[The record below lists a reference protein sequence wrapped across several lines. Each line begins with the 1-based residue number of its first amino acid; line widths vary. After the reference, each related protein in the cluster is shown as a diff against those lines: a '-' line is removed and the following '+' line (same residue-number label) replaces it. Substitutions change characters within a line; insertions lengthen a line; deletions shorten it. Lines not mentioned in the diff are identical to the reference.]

1 MNKKQIVKVNKDVRS
16 LQSLI
21 EKTMPYECSRAKD
34 RLIKTP
40 MEKVEKE

>member
-1 MNKKQIVKVNKDVRS
+1 MNKKQIVKVSKDVRS

-34 RLIKTP
+34 RLVKTP
-40 MEKVEKE
+40 MEKVEKK